1 MTSSINPIPISVRK
15 LWEGWNLRGFIILS
29 LTLQTMLI
37 LCAPFRKR
45 TPNLFLI
52 FLVWSSYLLADWAA
66 SFAVGLI
73 SNSQGDAKGSGDNNE
88 DLLAFWA
95 PFLLLH
101 LGGPDT
107 ITAFALEDNTLWLRH
122 FLGLVFQ
129 VIAAVYVFIQSF
141 PTNKLWPPTLLLFL
155 AGTIKYAE
163 RTRALYCASLDNF
176 KESLI
181 KKPDPGPN
189 YAKLMEEYSSKKDA
203 KLPTR
208 IELTAERSK
217 ESRTVTYVAEEGDMR
232 DNFAVVRH
240 AYHFYEIFRG
250 LIVDLIFSFH
260 EGFESRAFFHD
271 RSAEET
277 FRLIAIELNFM
288 YEALFTKAVVVHS
301 KLGCLFRAI
310 SFTAVFIALVFFYKL
325 EKKAFHKVD
334 VGITYTL
341 LYGALC
347 LDSIAIFLVIF
358 SEWTVT
364 AMHKSWQ
371 KSWVA
376 KILGKYLSLKKPRRS
391 TESTTCL
398 EWCRQILFRR
408 WCESI
413 SSFNFIHYSLKEH
426 RKLSSNI
433 FDYFGIGYIAIIDL
447 FGLKDLR
454 DKMKYRTSRPLT
466 EGLWEFIFKEL
477 KAKSVLADDPETAK
491 RISTARGDWILQD
504 SEWNDTQ
511 HATLLSYVVDVDYDQ
526 SILLWHIATELCYNC
541 EEKETSHS
549 ESSKN
554 ETSRHESSKNETS
567 RHESSKNET
576 SRRESSKNEPSRR
589 EISKTLSDYMLYLL
603 VMQPSLTSSVAGI
616 GQIRFRD
623 TCAEAKKFF
632 SRRELRKGGEQF
644 EELVACKSMLEVNT
658 DVKPADVKGDRSKS
672 VLFDAC
678 ILAKGLIKME
688 DKKWDLMSRVW
699 VELLSYAACH
709 CRAKDHAQ
717 LLSKGGEL
725 VTFVWLLMAHFG
737 IGEQFQINE
746 GHARAKLIV
755 GK

>member
-1 MTSSINPIPISVRK
+1 MASSINPIPISFRK
-15 LWEGWNLRGFIILS
+15 LWERWNLRGFIILS
-29 LTLQTMLI
+29 LTLQTILI

-45 TPNLFLI
+45 TPNLVLI

-66 SFAVGLI
+66 GFAVGLI
-73 SNSQGDAKGSGDNNE
+73 SNSQGDAKGLGDNEE

-163 RTRALYCASLDNF
+163 RTRALYRASLDNF
-176 KESLI
+176 KESML

-189 YAKLMEEYSSKKDA
+189 YAKLMEEYSSKIES
-203 KLPTR
+203 KLPTY

-217 ESRTVTYVAEEGDMR
+217 ESRTVTYVAEPGDME
-232 DNFAVVRH
+232 NNIAVVRH

-260 EGFESRAFFHD
+260 ERFESRAFFHE

-341 LYGALC
+341 LYGALA
-347 LDSIAIFLVIF
+347 LDSIAIFLVVF

-376 KILGKYLSLKKPRRS
+376 TKILGNYLSLKRPRWS
-391 TESTTCL
+391 TEPTCL

-426 RKLSSNI
+426 RKLSPDI
-433 FDYFGIGYIAIIDL
+433 FDYLGIGYIAIINF
-447 FGLKDLR
+447 FGLKDIR

-466 EGLWEFIFKEL
+466 EELWGFIFQDL

-491 RISTARGDWILQD
+491 RISTARGDFILQD
-504 SEWNDTQ
+504 TEWNDAE
-511 HATLLSYVVDVDYDQ
+511 HATLLSNIVDVDYDQ
-526 SILLWHIATELCYNC
+526 SILLWHIATELCYNT
-541 EEKETSHS
+541 EEKETADL

-554 ETSRHESSKNETS
+554 ETSHRISSKDETS
-567 RHESSKNET
+567 PCEST
-576 SRRESSKNEPSRR
+576 
-589 EISKTLSDYMLYLL
+589 
-603 VMQPSLTSSVAGI
+603 GI

-632 SRRELRKGGEQF
+632 SRRKLPLKG
-644 EELVACKSMLEVNT
+644 EEVRTVCKSILEVNT
-658 DVKPADVKGDRSKS
+658 AVKPADVKGDRSKS

-678 ILAKGLIKME
+678 ILAKKLKEMKT
-688 DKKWDLMSRVW
+688 KKWVLMSHVW
-699 VELLSYAACH
+699 VELLSYTAGH
-709 CRAKDHAQ
+709 CRANDHMQ

-755 GK
+755 GKKKPDELNKPGRISA